1 MVNTRDNK
9 MVLAAHGVTKWFG
22 ATMALDSVNLEIRA
36 GEVHAIVGENGAG
49 KSTLMKILSGVYPAY
64 EGMIHFQGEP
74 VTLSNTQM
82 AQQTGICM
90 IHQELNLIPYL
101 SIAEN
106 IFLGR
111 EFLTPLGLIDVKRMC
126 RETGQLLGKLGL
138 HIDPNRPVCQLR
150 VGQQQLVEIAKALAF
165 DAQVIIMD
173 EPTSA
178 ITDYEVD
185 ILFELIRVLTERGVA
200 IVYITHKMEEVFRI
214 AQRITVMRDGCVI
227 GTQMAIDMTEDQVV
241 SMMVGRDL
249 KEFFIK
255 TEAVQEA
262 DVLQVRD
269 ICLDHPTRRNDYWV
283 DHVSLS
289 CRRGEVLG
297 LFGLMGAGRTEF
309 LETLFGVH
317 AKTASGQVWV
327 EGREVH
333 IGSPQDAMGAGIA
346 LVPEDRKRQGLV
358 LPMSIR
364 DNISL
369 ASLSQIESCG
379 FLNPRLEGHL
389 AVDYIKR
396 LQIKT
401 PNTHQTVKQLSG
413 GNQQKVVLAKW
424 LATGP
429 KVLLLDDPT
438 RGIDVNAK
446 NEIYKLISELALTGM
461 AIVMVSSELPEIMRI
476 ADRIVVLAEGRQTG
490 EFSCGQATEELLLRA
505 ALPRHETPLTDDKP
519 FVKGNRDPLHA

>member
-1 MVNTRDNK
+1 MVTTCDNTIA
-9 MVLAAHGVTKWFG
+9 LTAQGVTKCFG
-22 ATMALDSVNLEIRA
+22 VTKALDNASIEIHA

-49 KSTLMKILSGVYPAY
+49 KSTLMKILSGAYQAY
-64 EGMIHFQGEP
+64 EGTLYFQGQP
-74 VTLSNTQM
+74 VTLPNTFM

-90 IHQELNLIPYL
+90 IHQELNLIPHL

-111 EFLTPLGLIDVKRMC
+111 EFLTSMGLIDVKRM
-126 RETGQLLGKLGL
+126 RAEASQLLDKLDL
-138 HIDPNRPVCQLR
+138 HIDPDRPVCQLR

-178 ITDYEVD
+178 ISDHEVG
-185 ILFELIRVLTERGVA
+185 ILFELIHSLIQRGVA
-200 IVYITHKMEEVFRI
+200 IVYITHKMEEVFQI
-214 AQRITVMRDGCVI
+214 AQRITVMRDGRVI
-227 GTQMAIDMTEDQVV
+227 GTHHAKDIKENEIVT
-241 SMMVGRDL
+241 MMVGRDL
-249 KEFFIK
+249 KDFFVKAAAI
-255 TEAVQEA
+255 QET
-262 DVLQVRD
+262 DVLQVAD
-269 ICLDHPTRRNDYWV
+269 ICLDHPTRPNDYLV

-317 AKTASGQVWV
+317 PKTASGQVWV
-327 EGREVH
+327 EGREVN
-333 IGSPQDAMGAGIA
+333 INSPQDAIEAGIA

-358 LPMSIR
+358 LDMSVR
-364 DNISL
+364 DSISL
-369 ASLSQIESCG
+369 ASLSQVESCG
-379 FLNPRLEGHL
+379 FLNPRLEGNL
-389 AVDYIKR
+389 ASDYIKR

-401 PNTHQTVKQLSG
+401 PNTHQKVKNLSG
-413 GNQQKVVLAKW
+413 GNQQKVVIAKW
-424 LATGP
+424 LATHP

-438 RGIDVNAK
+438 RGIDINAK

-476 ADRIVVLAEGRQTG
+476 ADRIIVLAEGRQTG
-490 EFSCGQATEELLLRA
+490 EFSRAQATEELLLRA
-505 ALPRHETPLTDDKP
+505 ALPRHETSRNNSNPLP
-519 FVKGNRDPLHA
+519 LLKGNMD